1 MKTGLIKCVILSL
14 FVLISCGEKTEET
27 TPIRKDVTETVFA
40 SGVLEA
46 NNTYSLTAQTD
57 GYLSKINFEEGDL
70 IITGE
75 VLAEV
80 DNKENN
86 FNTES
91 AEGLYQIAQSNT
103 SSNAPSL
110 MQAKNNITITKS
122 KLDQDQVQWQR
133 YQKLWKE
140 NSVAL
145 IDFENATL
153 QLKTSKA
160 NYESAL
166 ENYKLIQQQA
176 DQQVITNKAQ
186 KEVSELM
193 LTHNQIKALA
203 NGKVYKKYKEI
214 GDYVKRGDVIALIGE
229 AKTIYAKV
237 NIDEGNI
244 DKVKLGQ
251 AALIKLNTNKSK
263 IYNGVVVEIY
273 PSFDEA
279 TQSFICKINF
289 TEELDFKIINTQL
302 QANIIIAKTKA
313 ALLIPRNYID
323 FGGFVQI
330 KGQNQKVKVVTK
342 FVSNEWVQILKGI
355 DQNTVLITDNIAEN
369 KMNTSEVG
377 SQMK

>member
-14 FVLISCGEKTEET
+14 FVLISCGKKTEET

-110 MQAKNNITITKS
+110 MQAKNNITINKS

>member
-14 FVLISCGEKTEET
+14 FVLISCGKKTEET

-46 NNTYSLTAQTD
+46 NNTYSLTSQTD

>member
-14 FVLISCGEKTEET
+14 FVLISCGKKTEET

-70 IITGE
+70 IITGQ

-229 AKTIYAKV
+229 AKTIHAKV

>member
-14 FVLISCGEKTEET
+14 FVLISCGKKTEET

-176 DQQVITNKAQ
+176 SQQVITNKAQ
-186 KEVSELM
+186 MEVSELM

>member
-14 FVLISCGEKTEET
+14 FVLISCGKKTEET

-237 NIDEGNI
+237 NIDEANI

>member
-14 FVLISCGEKTEET
+14 FVLISCGKKTEET

>member
-14 FVLISCGEKTEET
+14 FVLISCGKKTEET

-302 QANIIIAKTKA
+302 QTNIIIAKTKA

>member
-14 FVLISCGEKTEET
+14 FVLISCGKKTEET

-122 KLDQDQVQWQR
+122 KLDQDLVQWQR

-302 QANIIIAKTKA
+302 QTNIIIAKTKA